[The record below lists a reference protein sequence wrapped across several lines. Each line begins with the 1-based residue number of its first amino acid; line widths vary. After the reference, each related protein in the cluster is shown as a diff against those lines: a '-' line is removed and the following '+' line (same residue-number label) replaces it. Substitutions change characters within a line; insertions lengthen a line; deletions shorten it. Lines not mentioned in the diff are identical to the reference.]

1 MTTEM
6 IAAWLVVCNAREL
19 GAARRLAAAESAARR
34 QCFAASVAAAEVELG
49 TWRFARAIGPRP
61 EALTAFADGV
71 VRACASIARRWADG
85 ELLDPRISHHMAT
98 CGKCAMVQRTMT
110 EAAYAADHLVADEF
124 AAREAVVG
132 S

>member
-34 QCFAASVAAAEVELG
+34 NCFAASVAAAEVELG

-61 EALTAFADGV
+61 EALSAFADGV
-71 VRACASIARRWADG
+71 VRACASVARRADG
-85 ELLDPRISHHMAT
+85 GLLDPRISHHMAS
-98 CGKCAMVQRTMT
+98 CAKCAMVQRTMT
-110 EAAYAADHLVADEF
+110 EAAYAADHLVAGDF
-124 AAREAVVG
+124 AAREAVG